1 MKLII
6 IILILILIILIN
18 NNRKNKEHLKIV
30 SYEDIAKKGSV
41 NGKVNNLGKQISMVA
56 GGLIQGIY
64 DTGELAKYLIV
75 DVPKDILKV
84 VDSKPAKN
92 DPFVNIFDVNGEYIS
107 PMEEEQEEGLL
118 PEELLLKKVLNN
130 KEIQKQI
137 NKMAKSKK
145 KSSKKIKFINK
156 KNKEAAKTTKNYKKN
171 KINYSVYKQQMESY
185 GFVL

>member
-6 IILILILIILIN
+6 IILILILIIIIN
-18 NNRKNKEHLKIV
+18 NNNRRNKEHLKIV

-41 NGKVNNLGKQISMVA
+41 GGKVNNLGKQISMVA

-92 DPFVNIFDVNGEYIS
+92 DPFVKIFDVNGEYIL
-107 PMEEEQEEGLL
+107 PMEEEEE
-118 PEELLLKKVLNN
+118 EELFSL
-130 KEIQKQI
+130 
-137 NKMAKSKK
+137 
-145 KSSKKIKFINK
+145 
-156 KNKEAAKTTKNYKKN
+156 
-171 KINYSVYKQQMESY
+171 
-185 GFVL
+185 

>member
-6 IILILILIILIN
+6 IILILILLLLII

-30 SYEDIAKKGSV
+30 SYKNIAKKGSV
-41 NGKVNNLGKQISMVA
+41 KGKVTNLGKQIFLVA
-56 GGLIQGIY
+56 GGLIQGIF

-92 DPFVNIFDVNGEYIS
+92 DPFVNIFDIDGEYNS
-107 PMEEEQEEGLL
+107 PMEEEGLL

-137 NKMAKSKK
+137 EKMAKSEK
-145 KSSKKIKFINK
+145 KSSKKLKLINDKSK
-156 KNKEAAKTTKNYKKN
+156 KASKTTKNYKKN
-171 KINYSVYKQQMESY
+171 KINYSTYKQQMESY

>member
-1 MKLII
+1 MNK
-6 IILILILIILIN
+6 
-18 NNRKNKEHLKIV
+18 KNKEHLKIV

-41 NGKVNNLGKQISMVA
+41 KGKVNNLGKQISMVA

-64 DTGELAKYLIV
+64 DTGDLAKYLIV

-107 PMEEEQEEGLL
+107 PVGEEEEQELL

-137 NKMAKSKK
+137 DKMVKSEKNSFKK
-145 KSSKKIKFINK
+145 LKLMND

-171 KINYSVYKQQMESY
+171 KINYSTYKQEMESY
-185 GFVL
+185 GFIL

>member
-18 NNRKNKEHLKIV
+18 RRNKEHLKIV

-92 DPFVNIFDVNGEYIS
+92 DPFVNIFDIDGEYNS
-107 PMEEEQEEGLL
+107 PMEEEEGLL

-137 NKMAKSKK
+137 SKMAKSKK